1 MGSKHYIMIVGIG
14 IDIVEIDR
22 IKNSVEKYGDH
33 FLNKVFTEKE
43 KAYCNSKK
51 VPYSSLAGRF
61 AAKEA
66 AFKALGTGL
75 QNGIGWQMVEIINDT
90 LGKPTLHLYGKAK
103 ELTDT
108 LNVSQYHVSI
118 SHCKGNA
125 VAQVILEAI

>member
-1 MGSKHYIMIVGIG
+1 MIVGIG
-14 IDIVEIDR
+14 IDIVEIER

-43 KAYCNSKK
+43 KLYCCSKK

-75 QNGIGWQMVEIINDT
+75 SNGIGWQMVEILNDA

-103 ELTDT
+103 QLTDD
-108 LNVSQYHVSI
+108 LNASQFHVSI
-118 SHCKGNA
+118 SHCKSNA
-125 VAQVILEAI
+125 VAQVILEVI

>member
-33 FLNKVFTEKE
+33 FLDKVFTEKE

-75 QNGIGWQMVEIINDT
+75 QNGIGWQMVEVINDT